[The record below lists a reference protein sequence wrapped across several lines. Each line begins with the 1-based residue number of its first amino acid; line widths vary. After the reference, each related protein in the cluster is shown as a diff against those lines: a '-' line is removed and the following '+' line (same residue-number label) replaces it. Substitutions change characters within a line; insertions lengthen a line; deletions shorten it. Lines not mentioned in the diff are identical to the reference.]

1 MICSEYLAGRLSG
14 DDGPELAAHRTVC
27 AACSAGDAELAL
39 VRGLLADPDTWA
51 EPDPGLEDRVMAAVT
66 AAEEPAEAVPAP
78 GSGDVTSPP
87 PVLRVAEATAR
98 KRWTWL
104 GWAAVVI
111 VATGVAVTVLRA
123 NQPDWEVTLVGT
135 GPTPEASATVVGWA
149 TDAGTRMRLDAVDLP
164 PAPEGYVYELWMSS
178 DDIHLSAGSFRAG
191 DTVDLWTGVRR
202 ADFPHI
208 WVTLEP
214 IDSDASAN
222 GEAVLDVDA

>member
-14 DDGPELAAHRTVC
+14 DDSPELAAHRAAC

-51 EPDPGLEDRVMAAVT
+51 EPDPLLEDRVMAAVT
-66 AAEEPAEAVPAP
+66 AVDETVEPVGAAGSDDVP
-78 GSGDVTSPP
+78 GPP
-87 PVLRVAEATAR
+87 PVLRVAEAPAR
-98 KRWTWL
+98 NRWAWL
-104 GWAAVVI
+104 GWAAVLV
-111 VATGVAVTVLRA
+111 VAVGVAFTVLRA
-123 NQPDWEVTLVGT
+123 NQPDWEVTLTGV
-135 GPTPEASATVVGWA
+135 GPTPEASATVVGWS

-178 DDIHLSAGSFRAG
+178 DGIHLSAGSFRAG
-191 DTVDLWTGVRR
+191 DAVDLWAGVCRS
-202 ADFPHI
+202 DFPHI

-214 IDSDASAN
+214 IDADASAN